1 MNKWKSE
8 KNLRLDNSEI
18 STEDM
23 QHRIELPEESVVK
36 GEQNKETNRKNPFTK
51 TSKPNSKTSIVSPK
65 HEISEG
71 LNSQKFENKKE

>member
-36 GEQNKETNRKNPFTK
+36 G
-51 TSKPNSKTSIVSPK
+51 
-65 HEISEG
+65 
-71 LNSQKFENKKE
+71 